1 MWKIIHQQ
9 SPWWYTPVLDMVLEK
24 ILEEKVSRDKEGN
37 AVIPVTSM
45 FLLKV
50 DHDRPSLFF
59 VLSYIFFFLIISN
72 FSEMGSNPENLTDLG
87 LG

>member
-9 SPWWYTPVLDMVLEK
+9 SPWWYASVLDIVLEK

-37 AVIPVTSM
+37 AVIPVTGM
-45 FLLKV
+45 FLVKV

-59 VLSYIFFFLIISN
+59 VLSYLFFFFFL
-72 FSEMGSNPENLTDLG
+72 
-87 LG
+87 